1 MMKRLIVIFVSILC
15 MQFVVYAQVSK
26 TVTVTPGNLSNTLS
40 SNEKKTI
47 TNLKV
52 VGTIDARDFRI
63 MRDSIPLLT
72 DLDLNEVSVVGYWGS
87 EGTFG
92 TGPYEINYP
101 ENAVPN
107 MAFEGNKKLSKIVLP
122 STLKI
127 IDDEAFTYCEGL
139 TNITIPPTVT
149 SIGGSAFLLCR
160 KLTLITIP
168 SSVVSISGDAFLWS
182 GLSSIVIPASVKTIG
197 KGSFQGTIIEI
208 IVDVNNPYFSSVD
221 GVLFNKDKTTILQ
234 CTNFQK
240 GHYSI
245 PSTVTSV
252 ASYAFQ
258 FNNGLT
264 SIYVPSSV
272 NSIGERA
279 FYGCCSIS
287 CITIPAAINQFGDA
301 VIDWC
306 IDLKSIQLLGDDPVD
321 QNSSSRILTQVDRAN
336 CTLYVPA
343 GSLSKYKTSNSW
355 NGFTHII
362 EENGFWL
369 SSDTITLP
377 ATLNAT
383 ASFELNRKAP
393 CIIKSDQ
400 NWVVIKTES
409 TCAIEYLQIIA
420 EENTSGVE
428 REANIKVTTEDG
440 KITKTILVKQS
451 PANITHTSN
460 ISTTNITVFPN
471 PVKTHFNIYLRDNF
485 DCNGCYVKVTSL
497 TGQDVLYI
505 PILQQVSQ
513 IDIPPHFGKGIYVIK
528 VLDGF
533 GNDLETKKIIIR

>member
-1 MMKRLIVIFVSILC
+1 MKRLIVILVSVLC
-15 MQFVVYAQVSK
+15 LNLEVHAQISK
-26 TVTVTPGNLSNTLS
+26 TVAVTPGNLSSALS
-40 SNEKKTI
+40 PNEKKTI

-63 MRDSIPLLT
+63 MRDSIPSLT
-72 DLDLNEVSVVGYWGS
+72 DLDLSEVSVVRYYGS
-87 EGTFG
+87 GGTWASG
-92 TGPYEINYP
+92 DYVVNYP
-101 ENAVPN
+101 AEAVPN
-107 MAFEGNKKLSKIVLP
+107 MAFEGNRKLSIIMLP
-122 STLKI
+122 STIKI
-127 IDDEAFTYCEGL
+127 IDDEAFTYCDGL
-139 TNITIPPTVT
+139 TKITIPQSVT

-160 KLTLITIP
+160 KLSSITIP
-168 SSVVSISGDAFLWS
+168 SSVISISGDAFLWS

-197 KGSFQGTIIEI
+197 KGSFQGTTIEI
-208 IVDVNNPYFSSVD
+208 TVDVNNPYFSSVD

-279 FYGCCSIS
+279 FHGCCSIS

-301 VIDWC
+301 VLDWC
-306 IDLKSIQLLGDDPVD
+306 IDLKSIQLLGDVPVD
-321 QNSSSRILTQVDRAN
+321 QNSSSRILNQVDRTN

-343 GSLSKYKTSNSW
+343 GSLNKYKSSNLW

-362 EENGFWL
+362 EENEFWL
-369 SSDTITLP
+369 SSDTITIP
-377 ATLNAT
+377 ATLNTT
-383 ASFELNRKAP
+383 ASLELNRKVP

-409 TCAIEYLQIIA
+409 TCAIEYLLIVA

-440 KITKTILVKQS
+440 KITRTIIVKQS

-460 ISTTNITVFPN
+460 LSTGNITVFPN
-471 PVKTHFNIYLRDNF
+471 PVRTHFNIYLRDNF
-485 DCNGCYVKVTSL
+485 VRNGCYVKVTSL
-497 TGQDVLYI
+497 TGQDVLQI

-513 IDIPPHFGKGIYVIK
+513 IDIPPHLGKGIYIIK
-528 VLDGF
+528 VLDGI
-533 GNDLETKKIIIR
+533 GNDLETKKIIIQ